1 MIAAALATAP
11 VSAAQPP
18 VCAASLASQLTSTR
32 ASSQV
37 VTVLAATAR
46 STTGVLML
54 WERADGCWQEAGGP
68 FRAYLGFGGVSDN
81 HREGDGT
88 TPAGSY
94 AIGPTLYG
102 VDPDPHYHYPYR
114 RIGCGDWWDENPAS
128 PGYNTLRHVP
138 CSAIPVLSGPSDALR
153 GPARAYARFAFV
165 EYNTDPVVPGRGSAI
180 FLHADLGHPT
190 TGCVSLPLP
199 QLDKVLAWLRPAAH
213 PRMVIGT
220 AAGILGY

>member
-1 MIAAALATAP
+1 M
-11 VSAAQPP
+11 
-18 VCAASLASQLTSTR
+18 CAASLASQFTSTR
-32 ASSQV
+32 ASSHV

-54 WERADGCWQEAGGP
+54 WERTDGCWQEAGGP
-68 FRAYLGFGGVSDN
+68 FHAYLGFAGVSDD

-138 CSAIPVLSGPSDALR
+138 CSAIPVLGGPSDALP
-153 GPARAYARFAFV
+153 GPACAYARFAFV

-180 FLHADLGHPT
+180 FLHADLGGGT
-190 TGCVSLPLP
+190 NGCVSVPLGDLDQILRWLQPGLSP
-199 QLDKVLAWLRPAAH
+199 QIAMGPTPEINA
-213 PRMVIGT
+213 
-220 AAGILGY
+220 Y